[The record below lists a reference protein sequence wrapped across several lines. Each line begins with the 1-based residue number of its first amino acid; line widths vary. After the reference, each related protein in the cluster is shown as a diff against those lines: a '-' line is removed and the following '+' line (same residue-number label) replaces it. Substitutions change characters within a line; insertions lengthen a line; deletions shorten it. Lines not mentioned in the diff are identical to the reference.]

1 MRESLLRA
9 LQYRHAC
16 KVFDQSR
23 EVSEE
28 DLRFILE
35 AGRLSPSSF
44 GLEQWRFIIARSSV
58 LKQQLMAGCF
68 NQQQLT
74 TCSVVVSIVA
84 KVQELTPGSDYVN
97 KMFKRR
103 NYPPDIYQ
111 WIVQFYESYY
121 RQTDVLSW
129 SIMQCHIAAANMM
142 TAAAFIGIDSCPI
155 GGFEPRKVGDVLQI
169 DPAKEDIALV
179 IPLGYRKDPQPPIYR
194 LPFDEIVQYIG

>member
-1 MRESLLRA
+1 MREAFLNA
-9 LQYRHAC
+9 MQYRHAC
-16 KVFDQSR
+16 KVFDESK
-23 EVSEE
+23 EVSED

-44 GLEQWRFIIARSSV
+44 GLEQWRFIVARSGV
-58 LKQQLMAGCF
+58 IKQRLMAACF

-84 KVQELTPGSDYVN
+84 KVQELTPGSDYVTR
-97 KMFKRR
+97 MFKRR
-103 NYPPDIYQ
+103 NYPPEIYQ

-121 RQTDVLSW
+121 RQTDTLPW

-155 GGFEPRKVGDVLQI
+155 GGFEPQKVRDVLQL
-169 DPAKEDIALV
+169 DTSKEDIALI
-179 IPLGYRKDPQPPIYR
+179 IPLGHRKLPQPPVYR
-194 LPFDEIVQYIG
+194 LPFEEVVQYI